1 MWLSVSKLYVYDKF
15 ILTLFFLL
23 NIKKTLRKIIKISF
37 LGKKVFCDLRTANF
51 SGALIRL

>member
-37 LGKKVFCDLRTANF
+37 LGKKSVL
-51 SGALIRL
+51 